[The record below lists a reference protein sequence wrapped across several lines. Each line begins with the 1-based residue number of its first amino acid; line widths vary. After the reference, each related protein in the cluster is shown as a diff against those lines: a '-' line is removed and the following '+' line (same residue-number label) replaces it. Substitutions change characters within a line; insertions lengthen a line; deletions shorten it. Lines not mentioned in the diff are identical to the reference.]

1 MRRPAAVLAA
11 LCFALLAGRLGA
23 GVVHYAPSGADFER
37 RLLDAACAEP
47 GSPGCKEALSKAVP
61 NAAASLVRLAER
73 RHPRAAELA
82 KQAADSATA
91 ELRVAAATVL
101 GQLSVEASFTPVLG
115 ELLDDPV
122 PAVRA
127 AALRALYGAMDERG
141 RGLALRAD
149 AFGTSSREAG
159 LAADSIP
166 AISGLGVQIPS
177 DAVFLHFGSDVEVG
191 RYAFVTGDSPAALV
205 ARLKKAGSGPFSPDQ
220 WSDMLLSLEQ
230 PADDEEAESDDDSD
244 SGMPSAADM
253 AKAMEMM
260 AKMNQA
266 MAENPDAKTPEQQA
280 RVMSKALDGRR
291 HVDSNLGNYYDE
303 EEVFGSPQLFLLELK
318 DGSDV
323 AVAIYQDKLLQ
334 RTGFAVH
341 RKP

>member
-1 MRRPAAVLAA
+1 VLAA
-11 LCFALLAGRLGA
+11 LCFALPAGHLGA
-23 GVVHYAPSGADFER
+23 GVVHYAPSGADFDR

-47 GSPGCKEALSKAVP
+47 GSAACKKALAEAAP

-73 RHPRAAELA
+73 RDPRAAEMA
-82 KQAADSATA
+82 KRAADSAVP
-91 ELRVAAATVL
+91 ELRVAAAEAL

-141 RGLALRAD
+141 RTLAQRAE
-149 AFGTSSREAG
+149 AFGTWSRPAG
-159 LAADSIP
+159 LAAESVP
-166 AISGLGVQIPS
+166 ATSGLGVQLPS
-177 DAVFLHFGSDVEVG
+177 DALFLHFGSDVAAG
-191 RYAFVTGDSPAALV
+191 RYAFVTGESPAALV
-205 ARLKKAGSGPFSPDQ
+205 ARLKKAGSGPFAPEQ
-220 WSDMLLSLEQ
+220 WSDMLLSLEV
-230 PADDEEAESDDDSD
+230 PSDDEEAESGDDSD

-266 MAENPDAKTPEQQA
+266 MNEHPDAKTPEEQA
-280 RVMSKALDGRR
+280 RLMSKALSGQR
-291 HVDSNLGNYYDE
+291 HVDPGVGDYYDE
-303 EEVFGSPQLFLLELK
+303 EALFGAPQLFLLELA

-323 AVAIYQDKLLQ
+323 AVAVYQDKLLQ
-334 RTGFAVH
+334 RTGIAVH